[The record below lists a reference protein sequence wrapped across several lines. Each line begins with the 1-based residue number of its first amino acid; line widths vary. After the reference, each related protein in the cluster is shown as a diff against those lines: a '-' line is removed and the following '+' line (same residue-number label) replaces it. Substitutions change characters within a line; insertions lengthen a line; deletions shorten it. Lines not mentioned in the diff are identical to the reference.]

1 MTIEG
6 WEILP
11 ETAPD
16 WWFDGEAAM
25 QVERPKARKAGKRK
39 DPQMQVLPLFEDIP
53 GDWVS
58 VLLESSIFAEQMSTF
73 AGRLKQDQVEK
84 SLRVLADRNLVLLK
98 GVLAQRLE
106 LSGLR
111 IDGWIASLQRILNVE
126 GYPVL
131 SVDSSQTVRL
141 NLPLLREQ
149 FDIGESNGR

>member
-1 MTIEG
+1 MEIDG

-11 ETAPD
+11 ETPPD
-16 WWFDGEAAM
+16 WWFEGEAVP
-25 QVERPKARKAGKRK
+25 QDERPRVKKSGKRK
-39 DPQMQVLPLFEDIP
+39 EPQMPVLPLFEDTRP
-53 GDWVS
+53 DWVS
-58 VLLESSIFAEQMSTF
+58 ALLASSVFVEQMSTF
-73 AGRLKQDQVEK
+73 AGRLKEDQVEK

-98 GVLAQRLE
+98 SVFAQRLE

-141 NLPLLREQ
+141 NLTLLREQ